1 MRSRSYA
8 RAGARDTA
16 DDRRSREN
24 DRLSPA
30 AARADSR
37 LAALDEELDF
47 LVRVTP
53 VNVRVAWTAFRK
65 EDGRAPPAFEY
76 RPLPPAL
83 AEGERALSDLRLEEV
98 DEPVVGRLLRE
109 KAEELTERVRMLRH
123 LGRGEFLRGS
133 LRIHGP
139 PEPRL
144 LALAREILDRLPPY
158 EEPLGQLEDGQV
170 DDRTLARAARAEMA
184 AYRSSW
190 PAFPAEPE
198 LRDDLPPGLL
208 VSRGRLLIGRG
219 TTAAAKRVEALLHH
233 EVGTHMVTYHNG
245 AAQPLSLL
253 RSGLAGY
260 EALQEG
266 LALFSEYVAGG
277 LTLSRLRVLAARVLA
292 AHRLLEGDTF
302 PEVFRLLRREHGFE
316 PFVAFT
322 IAMRTFRGGGLV
334 KDVVYLR
341 GLMKLVERLREER
354 DPEPLFAGKFAFHH
368 LPDLAELERRG
379 VLRPPP
385 IRSRILDHPDLE
397 SRLQRLTA
405 AVALPEL
412 LARRTDGGPTAPAR
426 AIGVDGS
433 RGRP

>member
-1 MRSRSYA
+1 MSRSGSPASA
-8 RAGARDTA
+8 RGTA
-16 DDRRSREN
+16 DDRRSGAT
-24 DRLSPA
+24 DRLGPA
-30 AARADSR
+30 AVRADRR
-37 LAALDEELDF
+37 LAALDEAVDF

-53 VNVRVAWTAFRK
+53 LNVRAAWNAFRK
-65 EDGRAPPAFEY
+65 EDFRAPPPFEY
-76 RPLPPAL
+76 RPLPPPL
-83 AEGERALSDLRLEEV
+83 AEWERALFDLRLEEV
-98 DEPVVGRLLRE
+98 DDTVAGRLLRE
-109 KAEELTERVRMLRH
+109 KAEELTERLRMLRH

-144 LALAREILDRLPPY
+144 LALAREIFDRLPPY
-158 EEPLGQLEDGQV
+158 EEPLGQLDVGQL
-170 DDRTLARAARAEMA
+170 DDRALARAARAEMA
-184 AYRSSW
+184 AYRRSW

-219 TTAAAKRVEALLHH
+219 TTAAAKRLEALLHH

-245 AAQPLSLL
+245 AAQPLALL

-292 AHRLLEGDTF
+292 AHRLLEGDAF
-302 PEVFRLLRREHGFE
+302 PRVFRLLRREHGFE

-322 IAMRTFRGGGLV
+322 IAMRAFRGGGLV

-341 GLMKLVERLREER
+341 GLMKLVEHLREEP

-385 IRSRILDHPDLE
+385 IRSRILDHPHLE
-397 SRLQRLTA
+397 SRLQRLTG

-412 LARRTDGGPTAPAR
+412 LARRTEGGRADPAR
-426 AIGVDGS
+426 AVGMDGR